1 VLHQPTLRARQR
13 IQWIALA
20 LAIFG
25 TATIGGG
32 AVSAT
37 PPGQHRMPVAA
48 QVDLNVYS
56 PAMNRFVP
64 IRVLRPADASVPR
77 PTLYLLDGVG
87 GGETGSGWLD
97 RTDAATFFADKN
109 VNVVLPLAGR
119 ASYYTDWQRDDPIL
133 GRNKWTTFLTREL
146 PPVIDATLGTSGRNA
161 IAGLSMSAMS
171 VLNLAIH
178 AQGLYQAVGSYSGC
192 ARTSDP
198 VAQAF
203 VTSMVVGYGGNP
215 VNMWGSPLDPEWAAN
230 DPTLH
235 ADRLR
240 GTQLYVSTGTGL
252 PGSHESLG
260 DRDVA
265 GNPIAL
271 VDRVVVG
278 GGFESVV
285 NDCTHR
291 LAAAVGAAG
300 VPARFDFRPAGT
312 HAWGYWQDALHE
324 SWPMMAAA
332 IGA

>member
-1 VLHQPTLRARQR
+1 MLYRARLRERRVVWWIAPTLA
-13 IQWIALA
+13 ILA
-20 LAIFG
+20 
-25 TATIGGG
+25 TTIVGVGPVSG
-32 AVSAT
+32 APLVSPRT
-37 PPGQHRMPVAA
+37 PVAA

-64 IRVLRPADASVPR
+64 VRVLRPADTSAPR

-87 GGETGSGWLD
+87 GGETGSGWMD
-97 RTDAATFFADKN
+97 RTDVAAFFAGKN

-119 ASYYTDWQRDDPIL
+119 ASYYTDWEHDDPIL

-146 PPVIDATLGTSGRNA
+146 PPVINATLGTSGRNA
-161 IAGLSMSAMS
+161 IAGLSMSALS

-178 AQGLYQAVGSYSGC
+178 APGLYQAVGSYSGC

-203 VTSMVVGYGGNP
+203 VTSMVVSYGGNP
-215 VNMWGSPLDPEWAAN
+215 FNMWGPPSDPEWAAN

-240 GTQLYVSTGTGL
+240 GTQVYVSAGTGA
-252 PGSHESLG
+252 PGPHESLG
-260 DRDVA
+260 DRDIA
-265 GNPIAL
+265 GNPIAFA
-271 VDRVVVG
+271 DRVVVG
-278 GGFESVV
+278 GGFETVV

-291 LAAAVGAAG
+291 LAGALGAAG
-300 VPARFDFRPAGT
+300 VPARIDFRPTGT